1 MRPQWRS
8 PDADRRRAICAW
20 GSHAAER
27 NLLRLLTFLPA
38 LAWISV
44 AQAAGGATAVDVELV
59 LAVDVSYSMDQEEQ
73 RLQRA
78 GYAEALR
85 SPDFLRALQTG
96 ANGKIAVAYA
106 EWASSSDQTTLVT
119 WTLID
124 GAAAAQALADRLE
137 AAPYRRASRTSVSGG
152 IDYAVSLFDGNGFA
166 GTRRVI
172 DVSGDGPNNSGRPV
186 TVARDEAVAKG
197 FTINGLPLLIR
208 PTRYGYMDID
218 NLDEYY
224 ADCVIGGDGA
234 FNIPVKSRQAF
245 VDATRTKLVMEIAAA
260 PPAALVI
267 PVQVEGP
274 RVSCLVGEGLW
285 RQRLGN

>member
-1 MRPQWRS
+1 MPQMRKALLMLGLLAPLL
-8 PDADRRRAICAW
+8 AL
-20 GSHAAER
+20 AAEAR
-27 NLLRLLTFLPA
+27 
-38 LAWISV
+38 S
-44 AQAAGGATAVDVELV
+44 AGGATAVDVELV

-96 ANGKIAVAYA
+96 ANGKIVIAYI
-106 EWASSSDQTTLVT
+106 EWASSSDQTILVP

-124 GAAAAQALADRLE
+124 GTAAAHALADRLE

-152 IDYAVSLFDGNGFA
+152 IDYAVSLFERNGFA

-186 TVARDEAVAKG
+186 TAARDEAIAKG
-197 FTINGLPLLIR
+197 ITINGLPLLIR

-234 FNIPVKSRQAF
+234 FNIPVKSTQAF
-245 VDATRTKLVMEIAAA
+245 VDATRTKLVLEIARA
-260 PPAALVI
+260 PVPSHSLVI
-267 PVQVEGP
+267 PAQAEAP

-285 RQRLGN
+285 RQRMGN

>member
-1 MRPQWRS
+1 MPPMRKALRMLGLLAPLLATAPEARS
-8 PDADRRRAICAW
+8 
-20 GSHAAER
+20 
-27 NLLRLLTFLPA
+27 
-38 LAWISV
+38 
-44 AQAAGGATAVDVELV
+44 AGGKTAVDVELV

-85 SPDFLRALQTG
+85 SPDFLRALQSG
-96 ANGKIAVAYA
+96 KEGKIAVAYT
-106 EWASSSDQTTLVT
+106 EWASSSDQTTLVP

-124 GAAAAQALADRLE
+124 GAPAARARADRLE

-152 IDYAVSLFDGNGFA
+152 IDYAAALFDGNGFA
-166 GTRRVI
+166 GTRRII

-186 TVARDEAVAKG
+186 TAARDEAVAKG
-197 FTINGLPLLIR
+197 ITINGLPLMIR

-224 ADCVIGGDGA
+224 ADCVIGGEGA
-234 FNIPVKSRQAF
+234 FNIPVKSSKAF
-245 VDATRTKLVMEIAAA
+245 VDATRTKLVLEIARA
-260 PPAALVI
+260 PRPSLILPAKA
-267 PVQVEGP
+267 ESP

-285 RQRLGN
+285 RQRMGN